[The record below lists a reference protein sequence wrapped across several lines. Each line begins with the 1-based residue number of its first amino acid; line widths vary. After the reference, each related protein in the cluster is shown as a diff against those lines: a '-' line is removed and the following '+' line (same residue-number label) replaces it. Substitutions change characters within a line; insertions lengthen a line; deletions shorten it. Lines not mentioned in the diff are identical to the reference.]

1 VFCRNFSK
9 IGHGNGEY
17 LGTMVFMPLDGNRFG
32 FQRIN
37 DKVKDKLVLS
47 AIWCWRGI

>member
-9 IGHGNGEY
+9 LGHENGDY
-17 LGTMVFMPLDGNRFG
+17 LGTMVFMPLDVNRFD

-37 DKVKDKLVLS
+37 DKVKNKLVLS
-47 AIWCWRGI
+47 AIWRAI

>member
-1 VFCRNFSK
+1 MV
-9 IGHGNGEY
+9 IV

-37 DKVKDKLVLS
+37 DKIKD
-47 AIWCWRGI
+47 G